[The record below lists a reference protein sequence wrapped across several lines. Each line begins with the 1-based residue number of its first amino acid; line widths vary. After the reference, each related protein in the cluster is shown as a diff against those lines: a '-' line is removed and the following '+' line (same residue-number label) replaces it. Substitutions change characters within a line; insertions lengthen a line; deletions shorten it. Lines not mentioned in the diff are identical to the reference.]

1 MVFSRNVEI
10 QFPGRLKARLE
21 KAYFAL
27 QYFASVGDHLLIICI
42 SRRQQECDMQPSLVH
57 TVYVLE
63 GARICLQGFEG
74 GFSPLTRSNNM

>member
-21 KAYFAL
+21 KAAL
-27 QYFASVGDHLLIICI
+27 QYFAS
-42 SRRQQECDMQPSLVH
+42 
-57 TVYVLE
+57 